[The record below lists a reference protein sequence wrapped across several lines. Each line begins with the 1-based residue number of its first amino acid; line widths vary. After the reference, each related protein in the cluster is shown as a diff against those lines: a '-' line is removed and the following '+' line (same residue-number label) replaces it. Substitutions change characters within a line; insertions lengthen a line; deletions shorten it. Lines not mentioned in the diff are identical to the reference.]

1 MNEFTINETP
11 LVLLVSVA
19 VGSAGGAGLSTALR
33 LFNQLIDGQTDSF
46 QNRVL
51 IDADDSQRSGCVVRT
66 EKQTEKSQVLR
77 APNSSRGGGAVF
89 IIPGAFFSGLHDQ

>member
-33 LFNQLIDGQTDSF
+33 LFNQLIDGHTNSF

-66 EKQTEKSQVLR
+66 EKQTEKSQV
-77 APNSSRGGGAVF
+77 
-89 IIPGAFFSGLHDQ
+89 